1 MKAKRRSPVMGPL
14 LTFGLMLGSV
24 AAVVGVSRMYEARQ
38 AQKSTEQTV
47 AASANDASHPVTR
60 Q

>member
-24 AAVVGVSRMYEARQ
+24 GLIIAAAHYLDSHQ
-38 AQKSTEQTV
+38 QTTEQTV
-47 AASANDASHPVTR
+47 AASASSDHSNTR

>member
-24 AAVVGVSRMYEARQ
+24 GLIVAAAHYLDSN
-38 AQKSTEQTV
+38 QKTTEQTV
-47 AASANDASHPVTR
+47 AASASADPSHSK
-60 Q
+60 